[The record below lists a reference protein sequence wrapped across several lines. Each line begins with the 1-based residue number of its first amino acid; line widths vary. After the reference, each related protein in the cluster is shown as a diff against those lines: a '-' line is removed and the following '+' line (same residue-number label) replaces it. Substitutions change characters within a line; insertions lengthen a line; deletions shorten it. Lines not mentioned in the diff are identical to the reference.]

1 MSTYNAPMTFT
12 VTRDPEG
19 GILLVRFTSA
29 KIHHTGEVR
38 DDEGHLVALVD
49 VAADG
54 SVVDVEIINLDHFD
68 LDACAARYG
77 FADRATAIGAA
88 LAVAA

>member
-12 VTRDPEG
+12 VQRDLEG

-29 KIHHTGEVR
+29 TIDHTEEFL
-38 DDEGHLVALVD
+38 DDQGYLVALVD
-49 VAADG
+49 VASDG
-54 SVVDVEIINLDHFD
+54 GVVDVEILSLEHFD

-77 FADRATAIGAA
+77 FADRAGAIGLA
-88 LAVAA
+88 LAAA

>member
-12 VTRDPEG
+12 VQRDLEG

-29 KIHHTGEVR
+29 KIDHTEEFL
-38 DDEGHLVALVD
+38 DDQGYLVALVD

-54 SVVDVEIINLDHFD
+54 GVVDVEILSLEHFD

-77 FADRATAIGAA
+77 FADRAGAIGLA
-88 LAVAA
+88 LAAA